1 MHRSLGWRRLNWIMA
16 RARKPPNLFRWF
28 DSAPKVIHFNQARHL
43 VSRQVFKDNRFAALA
58 EWQSLMA

>member
-1 MHRSLGWRRLNWIMA
+1 MA